1 MLLAGMCTAAVV
13 AQQQQQPPTFRGGI
27 NLITL
32 DITATGPD
40 GWPVRD
46 LRRDEITLIVDGRER
61 SLKSFEL
68 MDVAPPLAAKS
79 AAPSAGAPS
88 AANNTAPAAS
98 NVGTP
103 GRSVFFVILHDHI
116 CQGNERAALEG
127 AQAFIDQLAP
137 RDRVAVITMPM
148 GRVEVD
154 LTTDHAKAKGRLGKI
169 VGHAQQETG
178 NTTTSEARAL
188 LDFVR
193 SLAPLDGAKTIVL
206 ISEGFNANESG
217 LFTPQDLAGIVPMP
231 GLLPTAE
238 QNGTL
243 DLASASASIAETGG
257 LRGAAAAA
265 RAQFYVIRP
274 NTVFGCGGMRDPASR
289 STNLL
294 KQEEEDSRK
303 NQQTMSQESALATV
317 ASVTGGQY
325 FSLSARATPVFDRIL
340 RETSAYYSLA
350 FEADPQDLAGQL
362 GKIQVRTSRPGV
374 HVRVRLTLPQQRP
387 ATTATNAS
395 TREMATTAGTY
406 KEVPLWVAAFPARG
420 ANGQFKTPIVL
431 DSVNR
436 SWKEASFALID
447 SAGKVVA
454 RWPGDLPA
462 TPGPI
467 VTAQSIGAGHY
478 RLRAAVIDDSGKRG
492 SVDYEFD
499 AKLEQAGPLTL
510 GSLMLGTVVGSSFK
524 PNLVASPRETV
535 TAYFE
540 IYGTAANVSVGFTL
554 NRSGEENP
562 LVEANG
568 DLTATRDADRRIATG
583 TLPLPSLPAGDYT
596 VMAIVSVAGQ
606 QVGHLT
612 GVLHVITK

>member
-1 MLLAGMCTAAVV
+1 MLLACVCTASLA
-13 AQQQQQPPTFRGGI
+13 ARQQQPPTFRGGI

-46 LRRDEITLIVDGRER
+46 LRPDEITLIVNGRER
-61 SLKSFEL
+61 PLKSFEL
-68 MDVAPPLAAKS
+68 MEVAPPVPTKS
-79 AAPSAGAPS
+79 ATPSASAPP
-88 AANNTAPAAS
+88 AARNTTPAS

-116 CQGNERAALEG
+116 CQGNERPALDG
-127 AQAFIDQLAP
+127 AKSFIDQLTP

-154 LTTDHAKAKGRLGKI
+154 LTTDHAKAKERLGKI

-178 NTTTSEARAL
+178 NPTSSEARAL

-193 SLAPLDGAKTIVL
+193 GLVPLDGAKTIVL

-289 STNLL
+289 STNVL
-294 KQEEEDSRK
+294 KQEEEDSRR

-340 RETSAYYSLA
+340 RETSAYYTIA

-362 GKIQVRTSRPGV
+362 GRIQVRTSRPGV
-374 HVRVRLTLPQQRP
+374 NVRVRLTLPKQPPTAAAANASAREMS
-387 ATTATNAS
+387 TTAES
-395 TREMATTAGTY
+395 YRE
-406 KEVPLWVAAFPARG
+406 VRLWAAAFPARG

-431 DSVNR
+431 DSLNR
-436 SWKEASFALID
+436 SWKEASFTLTDA
-447 SAGKVVA
+447 AGKVIA
-454 RWPGDLPA
+454 QWPAELPA

-467 VTAQSIGAGHY
+467 VTAQSIGPGHY
-478 RLRAAVIDDSGKRG
+478 RLRAAVVDEAGKRG

-499 AKLEQAGPLTL
+499 AKLEPAGPLTL
-510 GSLMLGTVVGSSFK
+510 GSLMVGTVTGSSFK
-524 PNLVASPRETV
+524 PNLVAATGETV

-540 IYGTAANVSVGFTL
+540 IYGSAANVSVGFTL
-554 NRSGEENP
+554 NRPGEEKP

-583 TLPLPSLPAGDYT
+583 ALPLPDLPAGDYT
-596 VMAIVSVAGQ
+596 VTAIVSVAGQ
-606 QVGHLT
+606 QAGNLA
-612 GVLHVITK
+612 GVLHVIAK